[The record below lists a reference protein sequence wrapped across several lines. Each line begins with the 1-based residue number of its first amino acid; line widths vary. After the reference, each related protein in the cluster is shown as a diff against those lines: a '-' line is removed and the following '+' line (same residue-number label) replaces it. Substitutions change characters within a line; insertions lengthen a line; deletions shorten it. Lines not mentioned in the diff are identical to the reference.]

1 MKITVRKMD
10 AREKDKQRRDKLSGY
25 FLDLSKLTFGATIL
39 SGVIPAFTESSMINI
54 IYATSGLAGTLVFY
68 MVGRNILK

>member
-1 MKITVRKMD
+1 MVNKTNDTKERD
-10 AREKDKQRRDKLSGY
+10 RQRRDKLSGY

-39 SGVIPAFTESSMINI
+39 SGIIPAFTETSMINVV
-54 IYATSGLAGTLVFY
+54 YSASGLAGVLVFY